1 MNTVLITVLI
11 EQEGSRTIEFPV
23 EGIQINNLK
32 DKYELSFENSEVVEL
47 KFVGEQ
53 EKLDQLDITNAV
65 SIDLQ
70 SCKEAGE
77 YELQVSVEVPEGIQ
91 LVRQPKV
98 KVKLT
103 EKKETSVPNTDSEP
117 KDEKEIE

>member
-1 MNTVLITVLI
+1 MRFQSIF
-11 EQEGSRTIEFPV
+11 SPV
-23 EGIQINNLK
+23 KRQ
-32 DKYELSFENSEVVEL
+32 
-47 KFVGEQ
+47 
-53 EKLDQLDITNAV
+53 
-65 SIDLQ
+65 
-70 SCKEAGE
+70 GE